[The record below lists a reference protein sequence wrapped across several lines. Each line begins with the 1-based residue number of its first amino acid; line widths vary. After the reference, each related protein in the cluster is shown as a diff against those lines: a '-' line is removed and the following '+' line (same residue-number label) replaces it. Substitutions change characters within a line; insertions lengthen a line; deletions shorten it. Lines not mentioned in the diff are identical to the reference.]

1 MAFIASKYTGG
12 IMVNNPDI
20 VAPLF
25 AGAGVQTKLP
35 DIPELN
41 FNAGQ
46 LQGTQ
51 LRRNIIE
58 KEQMIGYLKTLAENG
73 DMNAYNSVLQL
84 QQEVQKDMAMIPVV
98 ERNYNTVEEAQKHPN
113 ATKPYIGSKGV
124 SGSVVSMIANGD
136 RNLIDNTFSFGESA
150 WQDLNT
156 TGLTDEYGVVRSIYQ
171 EAALNSESIGI
182 MQYISDAMK
191 EIDGSYSYQS
201 GFDDYGIARDLN
213 KSEYT
218 TKEDYFSSNYINLV
232 STIKAKIDG
241 ILTNPSLQQEL
252 QSDALRSLQASATY
266 DDKGFHFN
274 LDLPKMKYLSGKD
287 NEINHILMGKKNG
300 KDIYIQEKY
309 IYNVTNPSYS
319 IIENKNGYWI
329 PGEDITMSVNDYKPA
344 YIYEKVFDN
353 ADQENFLG
361 MYLNGDQIF
370 NYSLLGKDGDYENG
384 VATLHKVM
392 SNAFP
397 SYSQQNKLRNKDEFE
412 TEEEYIEYSK
422 TIFKQADDY
431 AKSLIN
437 SYARRFAERLFEK
450 STTGYVKS
458 NLRTTTATK
467 PFEATESSLY
477 DTLAF
482 EFDQSGQAM
491 DVIYMN
497 TSEETPNMYN
507 GPLFS
512 SNISEP
518 TLKTIWGEDFYKSI
532 AGYNAKTG
540 GVSSAKYGTIYLNE
554 NAPNASI
561 YNHFNAQTAFTL
573 ASDGRFT
580 FAIPI
585 AGNNITGDIKQIP
598 RKAYSALKS
607 DNGSW
612 YLNENMSAPINLKDL
627 NEDEMAAAGKEH
639 KVAVVAVPFSQV
651 KNMKFTMNSEN
662 LIRQEK
668 QNDREFKITV
678 EDRIFSE
685 SLSSYYDKEQFKRA
699 YNRYSKAKEV
709 EGKTLKEI
717 LFSVWGEN
725 QEQISTHRLDWI
737 YREADEQKNKYDKL
751 QDKNGLS
758 FEEYLFNQYTEVIDT
773 SILNNYKDR
782 LKKGVNSEGKEDI
795 FITMTLKEVYG
806 DDKAII
812 KALGY
817 SEDNPNGWDIV
828 RLGRNEGSKDR
839 TDVMK
844 QTTRA
849 REDTY
854 VLFELIDELPMYTL
868 TEGKTDKQKS
878 IFSNNMKKYR
888 RESTTKSATKY
899 TF

>member
-1 MAFIASKYTGG
+1 M
-12 IMVNNPDI
+12 
-20 VAPLF
+20 
-25 AGAGVQTKLP
+25 
-35 DIPELN
+35 
-41 FNAGQ
+41 
-46 LQGTQ
+46 
-51 LRRNIIE
+51 
-58 KEQMIGYLKTLAENG
+58 
-73 DMNAYNSVLQL
+73 LQL

-98 ERNYNTVEEAQKHPN
+98 ERNYNTVEEAQRHPN

-136 RNLIDNTFSFGESA
+136 MNLIDNTFSFGESA

-319 IIENKNGYWI
+319 IIEYKNGYWI

-651 KNMKFTMNSEN
+651 KNMKFTMNREN
-662 LIRQEK
+662 LIEYEK
-668 QNDREFKITV
+668 TKSDNKLDI
-678 EDRIFSE
+678 
-685 SLSSYYDKEQFKRA
+685 SYT
-699 YNRYSKAKEV
+699 NN
-709 EGKTLKEI
+709 EGQTKTYIHNINL
-717 LFSVWGEN
+717 
-725 QEQISTHRLDWI
+725 
-737 YREADEQKNKYDKL
+737 L
-751 QDKNGLS
+751 QDKEAFKLALNYYQREQVKGDKS
-758 FEEYLFNQYTEVIDT
+758 TYANQASYTNDWINDNYNK
-773 SILNNYKDR
+773 LNKDYQKSDKSKSLEQYVYDKYIQNVDDLIINKYKGK

-849 REDTY
+849 RDDTY